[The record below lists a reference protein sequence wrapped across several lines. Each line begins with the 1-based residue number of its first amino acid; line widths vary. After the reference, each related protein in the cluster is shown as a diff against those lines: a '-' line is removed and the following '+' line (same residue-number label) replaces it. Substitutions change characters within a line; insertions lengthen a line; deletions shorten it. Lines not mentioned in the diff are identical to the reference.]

1 MKTKMKELQPKLW
14 PWLVI
19 TFGAVL
25 ASGGYAVFVLPMN
38 MVEGG
43 TTGIGIIAK
52 HLTGLPIVGTTS
64 LIITAF
70 VFVVATRI
78 LGKSF
83 GARSIYAMVLT
94 NLLIDVFLILK
105 IGKITDDIL
114 LAAFYGGAV
123 VGLGLGLIYY
133 SGASTGGADAL
144 GQILWKLKRIPIGR
158 TLIVVDVFVMGL
170 AAWIF
175 IPLEQLM
182 YSMIFIYIGI
192 KVIDM
197 VLNGFRANQRV
208 MIVTDEPEAM
218 KIALFNSLSR
228 GLTEFKGIG
237 GYTGKERS
245 TLTTVLPKKNVPEVR
260 RLIAAIDEKAFVII
274 QDIHQVYGEG
284 FEPLPQ
290 SPLMKEPP
298 KNKQVEVKHTV

>member
-1 MKTKMKELQPKLW
+1 MKTKIKELLPKLW

-19 TFGAVL
+19 TIGSVL

-43 TTGIGIIAK
+43 TTGLGIIAK

-83 GARSIYAMVLT
+83 GARSIYAMILS
-94 NLLIDVFLILK
+94 NLLIDAFLILK
-105 IGKITDDIL
+105 IDKVTDDIL

-123 VGLGLGLIYY
+123 VGLGLGLIYF

-144 GQILWKLKRIPIGR
+144 GQILWKLKRISMGR
-158 TLIVVDVFVMGL
+158 TLIVVDIVVL
-170 AAWIF
+170 ALATWIF
-175 IPLEQLM
+175 IPLEQIM
-182 YSMIFIYIGI
+182 YSMIFIYIQI

-218 KIALFNSLSR
+218 KVAIFNSLSR
-228 GLTEFKGIG
+228 GLTEFRGIG
-237 GYTGKERS
+237 GYTGKERPM
-245 TLTTVLPKKNVPEVR
+245 LTTVLPKKNVPGLR
-260 RLIAAIDEKAFVII
+260 RIVATIDEKAFVII

-290 SPLMKEPP
+290 SPLLKESP
-298 KNKQVEVKHTV
+298 KKKDPEIEAIV